1 MAGRE
6 KEEEMD
12 PKMMQKMMLEGM
24 RTAMRMSFDTLASVQ
39 EQLEKMWKMFLEQS
53 GDLQKEGE
61 KVLAEWMENLRKG
74 RDDVR
79 RNLEDGLR
87 KMEEL
92 LGHE

>member
-1 MAGRE
+1 
-6 KEEEMD
+6 MD

-24 RTAMRMSFDTLASVQ
+24 RTALRMSFDTLASVQ

>member
-1 MAGRE
+1 
-6 KEEEMD
+6 MD

-39 EQLEKMWKMFLEQS
+39 EQLEKMWRMFLEQS

>member
-1 MAGRE
+1 M
-6 KEEEMD
+6 MD

-39 EQLEKMWKMFLEQS
+39 EQMEKMWRMFLEQS

-74 RDDVR
+74 RDEVR

-87 KMEEL
+87 KMGEV
-92 LGHE
+92 LGKEQG

>member
-1 MAGRE
+1 
-6 KEEEMD
+6 MD